1 MKKLTIVMSLL
12 AVAALS
18 GCSHQPRLTW
28 NDYQD
33 RLYDHYGQTITDE
46 EYLAALL
53 EAVEDS
59 KKTGITLAPGLYA
72 EIGTFY
78 ARAGKLEDA
87 IPYYEMEAKN
97 FGDSPETEGSLVKVI
112 SGSLGKHDPNKL
124 VIEEIK

>member
-33 RLYDHYGQTITDE
+33 RLYDHYGQTITDD

-87 IPYYEMEAKN
+87 IPYYEMEAKTW
-97 FGDSPETEGSLVKVI
+97 PESKPFMDDLVT
-112 SGSLGKHDPNKL
+112 G
-124 VIEEIK
+124 IKRHLALKNQQEKSK

>member
-46 EYLAALL
+46 EY
-53 EAVEDS
+53 
-59 KKTGITLAPGLYA
+59 
-72 EIGTFY
+72 
-78 ARAGKLEDA
+78 RAGKLEDA
-87 IPYYEMEAKN
+87 IPYYEMEAKTW
-97 FGDSPETEGSLVKVI
+97 PESKPFMDDLVT
-112 SGSLGKHDPNKL
+112 G
-124 VIEEIK
+124 IKRHLALKNQQEKSK

>member
-33 RLYDHYGQTITDE
+33 HLYDHYGQTITDE

-59 KKTGITLAPGLYA
+59 KKTGIMLAPGLYA

-87 IPYYEMEAKN
+87 IPYYGKLFKN
-97 FGDSPETEGSLVKVI
+97 PCCQAEWNKNVLFGFS
-112 SGSLGKHDPNKL
+112 
-124 VIEEIK
+124 

>member
-1 MKKLTIVMSLL
+1 MKVMSLL

-33 RLYDHYGQTITDE
+33 HLYDHYGQTITDE

-59 KKTGITLAPGLYA
+59 KKTGIMLAPGLYA

-87 IPYYEMEAKN
+87 IPYYEMEAKTW
-97 FGDSPETEGSLVKVI
+97 PESKPFMDDLVT
-112 SGSLGKHDPNKL
+112 G
-124 VIEEIK
+124 IKRHLALKNQQEKSK

>member
-33 RLYDHYGQTITDE
+33 HLYDHYGQTITDE

-59 KKTGITLAPGLYA
+59 KKTGIMLAPGLYA

-78 ARAGKLEDA
+78 AAPASSRTPFPTMKWKPRPGLKA
-87 IPYYEMEAKN
+87 
-97 FGDSPETEGSLVKVI
+97 SPSWMTW
-112 SGSLGKHDPNKL
+112 
-124 VIEEIK
+124 